1 MNNKKAYKHK
11 MKKENK
17 PGLRNFFENYEHED
31 ENLKKIVQG
40 LSNEKFNPLERPNDY
55 NGSFGHDFMSIMWA
69 TLLIELLKNLRKE
82 VSCSAG
88 DLDLKL
94 GFTKSY
100 PMASIVNTQTRP
112 TKKNVKILSRIFD
125 RMRILFPDET
135 KRARERE
142 SLDKYIDVDVNEILQ
157 RTLLLH
163 GFNESANA
171 LRKYENEIDLELESD
186 EQTETDN
193 RIMSNIYELVIND
206 TIIQFN
212 EDDTALSVLKKIK
225 EQTNL
230 NFEVFETLKEKVI

>member
-11 MKKENK
+11 MKKENR
-17 PGLRNFFENYEHED
+17 PGLRKFFERYEHED
-31 ENLKKIVQG
+31 ENLKKNVQD
-40 LSNEKFNPLERPNDY
+40 LSNEKFNPLDKPNDY

-69 TLLIELLKNLRKE
+69 TLLIDILKNLRKE
-82 VSCSAG
+82 VSSSAS

-94 GFTKSY
+94 GFTKGY
-100 PMASIVNTQTRP
+100 PMASIVNTQTKP
-112 TKKNVKILSRIFD
+112 TKKNVKILSKIFD
-125 RMRILFPDET
+125 RMHILFPEET

-142 SLDKYIDVDVNEILQ
+142 SLDKYIDVNEILQ

-171 LRKYENEIDLELESD
+171 LKNYENEIDSELESD

-193 RIMSNIYELVIND
+193 RIMSNIYELVISD

-212 EDDTALSVLKKIK
+212 EDDTVLSVLKKIK

-230 NFEVFETLKEKVI
+230 KFEVFETLKEKVI

>member
-142 SLDKYIDVDVNEILQ
+142 SLDKYIDVNEILQ

-171 LRKYENEIDLELESD
+171 LRKYENEID
-186 EQTETDN
+186 
-193 RIMSNIYELVIND
+193 YELVIND

>member
-17 PGLRNFFENYEHED
+17 PGFRNFFERYEHED
-31 ENLKKIVQG
+31 ENLKKIVQD
-40 LSNEKFNPLERPNDY
+40 LSNEKFNPIDKPNDY

-69 TLLIELLKNLRKE
+69 TLLINTLKNLRKE
-82 VSCSAG
+82 TSCSAS

-94 GFTKSY
+94 GFTKGY
-100 PMASIVNTQTRP
+100 PMASIVNTMTKP

-142 SLDKYIDVDVNEILQ
+142 SLDKYIDLNEILQ

-171 LRKYENEIDLELESD
+171 LKNYENEIDLELESD
-186 EQTETDN
+186 EQTDN
-193 RIMSNIYELVIND
+193 RIISNIYELVIND

-212 EDDTALSVLKKIK
+212 EDDTALNVLKKIK

>member
-135 KRARERE
+135 KRARE
-142 SLDKYIDVDVNEILQ
+142 SLDKYIDVNEILQ

>member
-11 MKKENK
+11 TKKENK
-17 PGLRNFFENYEHED
+17 SSFRNLFEHYEHDD
-31 ENLKKIVQG
+31 EKLKQIVQD
-40 LSNEKFNPLERPNDY
+40 LSNEKFNPIDKPNDY

-69 TLLIELLKNLRKE
+69 TLLIDLLKNLRKE

-94 GFTKSY
+94 GYSKGY
-100 PMASIVNTQTRP
+100 PMASIVNTQTKP
-112 TKKNVKILSRIFD
+112 TRKNVKIMSRIFD
-125 RMRILFPDET
+125 RMCILFPEET
-135 KRARERE
+135 KRARGKEG
-142 SLDKYIDVDVNEILQ
+142 LDKYIHLNEILE

-171 LRKYENEIDLELESD
+171 IKNYEDAIDSD
-186 EQTETDN
+186 LVYEQQTERDN
-193 RIMSNIYELVIND
+193 KIMANIYELVIND

-212 EDDTALSVLKKIK
+212 EDDTALNVLKKIK

>member
-1 MNNKKAYKHK
+1 MNSKKAYKQK

-40 LSNEKFNPLERPNDY
+40 LSNEKFNPLERPNHY
-55 NGSFGHDFMSIMWA
+55 NGSYGPDFMSIMWA

-142 SLDKYIDVDVNEILQ
+142 SLDKYIDVNEILQ

>member
-142 SLDKYIDVDVNEILQ
+142 SLDKYIDVNEILQ

-186 EQTETDN
+186 EQTDN
-193 RIMSNIYELVIND
+193 RIMSNIYELVISD

-212 EDDTALSVLKKIK
+212 EDDTVLSVLKKIK

>member
-1 MNNKKAYKHK
+1 MNMK
-11 MKKENK
+11 MKI
-17 PGLRNFFENYEHED
+17 
-31 ENLKKIVQG
+31 LKKIVQG

-135 KRARERE
+135 KRARE
-142 SLDKYIDVDVNEILQ
+142 SLDKYIDVNEILQ

-193 RIMSNIYELVIND
+193 RIMSNIYELVISD

-212 EDDTALSVLKKIK
+212 EDDTVLSVLKKIK

>member
-11 MKKENK
+11 TKKENK
-17 PGLRNFFENYEHED
+17 SSFRNLFEHYEHDD
-31 ENLKKIVQG
+31 EKLKQIVQD
-40 LSNEKFNPLERPNDY
+40 LSNEKFNPIDKPNDY

-69 TLLIELLKNLRKE
+69 TLLIDLLKNLRKE

-94 GFTKSY
+94 GYSKGY
-100 PMASIVNTQTRP
+100 PMASIVNTQTKP
-112 TKKNVKILSRIFD
+112 TRKNVKIMSRIFD
-125 RMRILFPDET
+125 RMCILFPEET
-135 KRARERE
+135 KRARGKEG
-142 SLDKYIDVDVNEILQ
+142 LDKYIHLNEILE

-171 LRKYENEIDLELESD
+171 IKNYEDEIDSD
-186 EQTETDN
+186 LVYEEQTERDN
-193 RIMSNIYELVIND
+193 KIMANIYELVIND

-212 EDDTALSVLKKIK
+212 EYDTALNVLKKIK

>member
-100 PMASIVNTQTRP
+100 PTASIVNTQTRP

-142 SLDKYIDVDVNEILQ
+142 SLDKYIDVNEILQ

-163 GFNESANA
+163 GFNESANS

>member
-135 KRARERE
+135 KRARE
-142 SLDKYIDVDVNEILQ
+142 SLDKYIDVNEILQ

-193 RIMSNIYELVIND
+193 RIMSNIYELVISD

-212 EDDTALSVLKKIK
+212 EDDTVLSVLKKIK

>member
-1 MNNKKAYKHK
+1 M
-11 MKKENK
+11 
-17 PGLRNFFENYEHED
+17 
-31 ENLKKIVQG
+31 
-40 LSNEKFNPLERPNDY
+40 
-55 NGSFGHDFMSIMWA
+55 
-69 TLLIELLKNLRKE
+69 
-82 VSCSAG
+82 
-88 DLDLKL
+88 
-94 GFTKSY
+94 
-100 PMASIVNTQTRP
+100 
-112 TKKNVKILSRIFD
+112 
-125 RMRILFPDET
+125 
-135 KRARERE
+135 
-142 SLDKYIDVDVNEILQ
+142 
-157 RTLLLH
+157 LLH